1 MFCLHST
8 DTDSNNSE
16 VSMCFSHTRTQ
27 NFFYINCNKASLFCF
42 FFRFFYRLNVI
53 FSIARVNCNFL
64 TIIVLLRILHY
75 GQNHSKNSNPLLFIL
90 YEFMYILFKIK
101 YFWFLRSLIFDRC
114 YQQTYQV
121 VSCK

>member
-8 DTDSNNSE
+8 ETDSNNSE
-16 VSMCFSHTRTQ
+16 VLMCFLTPGLKIFITLIATKPL
-27 NFFYINCNKASLFCF
+27 FFVF
-42 FFRFFYRLNVI
+42 FLRFFYRLNVI
-53 FSIARVNCNFL
+53 FSIATVNCNFL

-101 YFWFLRSLIFDRC
+101 YFWFLRSLIFDIC